1 MKKRINGLLTL
12 MLVLITQIT
21 FAQDLNITGVVSD
34 SNGIPVPGAN
44 VKVKGSSNG
53 TSTDFDGTYKI
64 KARSTDVLVYSYQ
77 GMNSLELKVSGAK
90 MNARLSDKSTE
101 LEGVVVTALNIKR
114 SEKSLGFTAQTVK
127 GTSLTEARENNLVNA
142 LSGRVAGAQITS
154 SSGAVGASSRV
165 VLRGNSTI
173 TGNNEALFVVDGI
186 PFDNSNASNR
196 LIGVANVGNASNSGG
211 RDLPNGI
218 ASINPDDIETITV
231 LKGPTAAALYG
242 LRAAQGV
249 IIITTKKGKKNQT
262 LGVTFNSNMTFSNP
276 LITPNFQNS
285 YGQSGDPSNGNIY
298 EFTDGASTTTVDGT
312 DESWGLPLDKGLS
325 FVQWDSYKYG
335 GAPRPW
341 VSHPDNVKD
350 FYQTGI
356 TKSNTISLSGGSE
369 NADFRFSI
377 GNVDETGII
386 PFTDFKKFNVTGNGN
401 LKLGESV
408 TGGVAFGYYKDQST
422 NLPITGYD
430 GDNPLQQTI
439 FSARNINF
447 KELRDWRNLPLN
459 AKGTPLNW
467 NNNFQNNP
475 YWALENNKNDY
486 NRERLTGKFNLGYKI
501 SKNLSVT
508 GNVAIDTHNT
518 LTTSRQA
525 FGSLNN
531 RLGTGEALNG
541 NFDITTLRYSE
552 INADLLLS
560 YNTKL
565 TENINLTLNAG
576 GNNMKRINSYVY
588 GRAAQLEL
596 PGIYNLSNLKTGAVL
611 IASNRYEEQRIN
623 SLYGFG
629 QLSYKS
635 YFFLDFTA
643 RNDWSSILPIKNSS
657 FFYPSVNAS
666 LVLSDIFDTKTFGL
680 DYLKVRGGWA
690 KVGSNG
696 ALQPNNINDIY
707 NLTPGGYGTI
717 GTLPAVEFSSTLTPE
732 SVTGKEVG
740 LDINAFKN
748 RLRFSTTYY
757 IQESRELLLPNNVSA
772 TTGFLTSWSNSA
784 NIDNKGIEVQLG
796 VTAIKTENFSFDIDL
811 NFAKNKNEVVSLG
824 GIDTFI
830 LGTGA
835 FGVTVEAKEGLP
847 YGSIVGFDYIR
858 DANNNVVHRNG
869 LPLGE
874 TDSQK
879 RKVLGNVAPDWTG
892 GANFTLKYKNIDI
905 STLIDAKIGGDIH
918 SLTNTFGRFAG
929 VLEETLVGREGG
941 IIGNGVNED
950 GSVNNTVVS
959 AEAYN
964 KAAFDANIHS
974 SSVFDASYVK
984 LRQLSIGYSFP
995 KKLLSGLSISDV
1007 KFSVV
1012 ARNLAMLYRNA
1023 PHIDPETAFSSGN
1036 NALGLEFGQIPSSR
1050 SIGFN
1055 INIKF

>member
-12 MLVLITQIT
+12 LLVLVTQFT
-21 FAQDLNITGVVSD
+21 FAQDMNISGVVSD
-34 SNGIPVPGAN
+34 SNGLPVPGAN
-44 VKVKGSSNG
+44 VKVKGSSTG

-90 MNARLSDKSTE
+90 MNARLSQKSTE
-101 LEGVVVTALNIKR
+101 LEGVVVTALNIK
-114 SEKSLGFTAQTVK
+114 KSDKAIGYSAQSIK
-127 GTSLTEARENNLVNA
+127 GSTLTEARETNLVNS
-142 LSGRVAGAQITS
+142 LSGKIAGAQITS

-211 RDLPNGI
+211 RDLPNGV
-218 ASINPDDIETITV
+218 ASINPDDIESITV
-231 LKGPTAAALYG
+231 LKGPSAAALYG
-242 LRAAQGV
+242 IRAAQGV
-249 IIITTKKGKKNQT
+249 ILITTKKGKKNQT
-262 LGVTFNSNMTFSNP
+262 LGVSINSNMTFSNP

-285 YGQSGDPSNGNIY
+285 YGQSGNPSLGNVY
-298 EFTDGASTTTVDGT
+298 QFTDGASTVTVDGT

-335 GAPRPW
+335 GAARPW
-341 VSHPDNVKD
+341 VSQPNNVKD
-350 FYQTGI
+350 FYETGV
-356 TKSNTISLSGGSE
+356 TKTNNISLSGGGE
-369 NADFRFSI
+369 NSDFRFSI
-377 GNVDETGII
+377 GNSDESGMI
-386 PFTDFKKFNVTGNGN
+386 PFTDFKKFNVSGNGN

-408 TGGVAFGYYKDQST
+408 TGGVTFGYYKDQST
-422 NLPITGYD
+422 NLPVTGYD

-447 KELRDWRNLPLN
+447 KELRDWRNLPLT

-501 SKNLSVT
+501 TKSLSVA
-508 GNVAIDTHNT
+508 GNVAVDTHNT

-531 RLGTGEALNG
+531 RLGNGEALNG
-541 NFDITTLRYSE
+541 NFDITTFRYNE

-565 TENINLTLNAG
+565 SENINLNLNFG
-576 GNNMKRINSYVY
+576 GNNMKRINSYTY

-596 PGIYNLSNLKTGAVL
+596 PNLYNLSNLKTGAVL
-611 IASNRYEEQRIN
+611 VATNRYEEQRIN

-629 QLSYKS
+629 QISYKT
-635 YFFLDFTA
+635 YFYVDFTA
-643 RNDWSSILPIKNSS
+643 RNDWSSMLPAKNNS
-657 FFYPSVNAS
+657 FSYPSVNTS
-666 LVLSDIFDTKTFGL
+666 IVLSDIFETKKFGIDL
-680 DYLKVRGGWA
+680 LKLRGGWA
-690 KVGSNG
+690 KVGSTG
-696 ALQPNNINDIY
+696 ALQPFNTNDTY

-717 GTLPAVEFSSTLTPE
+717 GTLPGTEYSTELTPE
-732 SVTGKEVG
+732 SVTGKEIG
-740 LDINAFKN
+740 LDLNAFNN

-757 IQESRELLLPNNVSA
+757 IQESRDLLLPNNVSA
-772 TTGFLTSWSNSA
+772 GSGFNFSWSNSA
-784 NIDNKGIEVQLG
+784 NIDNKGFEIQLG
-796 VTAIKTENFSFDIDL
+796 LTPIKTENFTFDIDL
-811 NFAKNKNEVVSLG
+811 NFAKNTNEVVSLG
-824 GIDTFI
+824 GLDTYI

-835 FGVTVEAKEGLP
+835 FGVTIEAKTGLP
-847 YGSIVGFDYIR
+847 YGSLVGFDYQR
-858 DANNNVVHRNG
+858 DANNNVIHRDG

-874 TDSQK
+874 IDPSK
-879 RKVLGNVAPDWTG
+879 RKVLGNIAPDWTG
-892 GANFTLKYKNIDI
+892 GANFSLKYKNLELT
-905 STLIDAKIGGDIH
+905 TLIDAKIGGDIH
-918 SLTNTFGRFAG
+918 SLTNTFGQFAG

-941 IIGNGVNED
+941 LIGNGVNED

-984 LRQLSIGYSFP
+984 LRQLTLGYSLP
-995 KKLLSGLSISDV
+995 KKFLTGLSISDI
-1007 KFSVV
+1007 KFSIV

-1023 PHIDPETAFSSGN
+1023 PHIDPESAFSSGN
-1036 NALGLEFGQIPSSR
+1036 NALGLEFGQIASAR
-1050 SIGFN
+1050 SMGFN
-1055 INIKF
+1055 INVKF